1 MPSVARPADLEG
13 PFAPMLRRI
22 SLILACLALPFAA
35 SSALAAATAGGH
47 EDVHTLEA
55 GSVLRSCGTPDPSP
69 QELERVRAAA
79 REWQEER
86 GLTTLKSG
94 GTISVAFHVITSQK
108 GGQVTDA
115 QIAAQIAE
123 LNRAYRGTGY
133 SFRLTSVDRTE
144 NSSWYH
150 MTGGGVEKKVKQA
163 LAIDPAHHLNLY
175 TCAPGQQLLGWSYY
189 PWSFPEDNVMHG
201 VVVHYGT
208 MPGGYLTK
216 YDLGRS
222 AVHEVGH
229 YLGLLHTFENGCD
242 APGDDV
248 DDTPFEASP
257 AFGCLEGR
265 DTCPS
270 PGLDP
275 IHNYMDYS
283 DDPCIT
289 EFTSGQ
295 DDRMAAIVPVYRP
308 SLFDASVAASTSQPE
323 ISSDDEPPNDRT
335 TGIEFR
341 GAGPNPFRFETA
353 VRFTLPQSEH
363 VTLRAYNVAGQL
375 VRSLIDAQL
384 PAGSHSALFASH
396 ELPAGLYYLSLRVG
410 KTQMTRSVILLR

>member
-1 MPSVARPADLEG
+1 MI
-13 PFAPMLRRI
+13 RRI
-22 SLILACLALPFAA
+22 SLILACVAGLALPFRQAWAA
-35 SSALAAATAGGH
+35 PGGP
-47 EDVHTLEA
+47 DGGRSTDP

-69 QELERVRAAA
+69 QELEQVRLAA
-79 REWQEER
+79 RRWAQER
-86 GLTTLKSG
+86 GLTNAKPG
-94 GTISVAFHVITSQK
+94 GVISVAFHVLTSQK
-108 GGQVTDA
+108 AGQVSNE

-123 LNRAYRGTGY
+123 LNRAYQGTGY

-144 NSSWYH
+144 NTSWFH

-175 TCAPGQQLLGWSYY
+175 TCGPGQQLLGWAYY

-216 YDLGRS
+216 YNLGRS

-229 YLGLLHTFENGCD
+229 YLGLLHTFENGCN

-257 AFGCLEGR
+257 AFGCLDGR
-265 DTCPS
+265 DTCPT

-295 DDRMAAIVPVYRP
+295 DDRMTAIVPVYRP
-308 SLFDASVAASTSQPE
+308 SLFDGAIAALASQPE
-323 ISSDDEPPNDRT
+323 IHSETESLSDRT
-335 TGIEFR
+335 SGIEFR
-341 GAGPNPFRFETA
+341 GAGPNPFRYETA

-363 VTLRAYNVAGQL
+363 VALRAYNVAGQL

-384 PAGSHSALFASH
+384 PAGSHSALLAAH
-396 ELPAGLYYLSLRVG
+396 DLPAGMYYLTLKVG

>member
-1 MPSVARPADLEG
+1 MI
-13 PFAPMLRRI
+13 RRI
-22 SLILACLALPFAA
+22 SLILASFAVLTACFGLAQAA
-35 SSALAAATAGGH
+35 SGGP
-47 EDVHTLEA
+47 EGGRSTDP

-69 QELERVRAAA
+69 QELEQVRAAA
-79 REWQEER
+79 AEWREER
-86 GLTTLKSG
+86 GLTQTKSA
-94 GTISVAFHVITSQK
+94 GTISVAFHVITSK
-108 GGQVTDA
+108 KEGQVSDA
-115 QIAAQIAE
+115 QIAEQIAE
-123 LNRAYRGTGY
+123 LNRAYQGTGY
-133 SFRLTSVDRTE
+133 SFRLSSVDR
-144 NSSWYH
+144 SDHGGWFH
-150 MTGGGVEKKVKQA
+150 MVGGGAERKVKQA

-189 PWSFPEDNVMHG
+189 PWSFPEDDVMHG

-216 YDLGRS
+216 YNLGRS

-229 YLGLLHTFENGCD
+229 YLGLLHTFENGCQ

-248 DDTPFEASP
+248 DDTPYEASP

-289 EFTSGQ
+289 EFTGGQ

-308 SLFDASVAASTSQPE
+308 NLFNAVSSLAASRPE
-323 ISSDDEPPNDRT
+323 ISSEAEPPADET
-335 TGIEFR
+335 SGIEFR

-353 VRFTLPQSEH
+353 VRFTLPRSERVSLH
-363 VTLRAYNVAGQL
+363 AYNVAGQL

-384 PAGSHSALFASH
+384 PAGSHSALFAGH
-396 ELPAGLYYLSLRVG
+396 DLPAGLYYLTLRVG
-410 KTQMTRSVILLR
+410 KTHMTRSVILLR